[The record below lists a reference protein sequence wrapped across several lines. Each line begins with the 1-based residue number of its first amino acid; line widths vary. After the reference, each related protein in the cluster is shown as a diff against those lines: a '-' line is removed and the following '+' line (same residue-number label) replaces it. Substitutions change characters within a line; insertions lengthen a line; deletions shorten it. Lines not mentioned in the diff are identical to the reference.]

1 MRYKFAFDYSA
12 NLFQPHKAT
21 DGEAPCVYAYRFNYI
36 SILQFIHHTEEE
48 KNRPR
53 HLIRVILLDGC
64 DALLRE
70 QREKRQLDKP
80 MCIFTNWPRKKSI
93 QPVLKMPMPSEWG
106 FYTSLNNLRK

>member
-1 MRYKFAFDYSA
+1 MLYKFAFDYSA

-80 MCIFTNWPRKKSI
+80 MCIFTNWPRNRKKAYS
-93 QPVLKMPMPSEWG
+93 PC
-106 FYTSLNNLRK
+106 